1 MSLSAHRGPAAV
13 VVAVVA
19 TAVLAGCGASPPGS
33 VTGPPAGRT
42 PGSSQAGVVAPALAP
57 KRAPSVKP
65 APLVKPAPPSKV
77 TKPGNRVQ
85 VAGAVPV
92 SVSPPVSIKIPAMFI
107 DQPLVGLRVN
117 RSDGSLTPPD
127 GWNDIGWWSA
137 GPAPGAAGAAVIAGH
152 VDSKTGPAV
161 FAGLGSLK
169 AGSKIVI
176 DRADGSVATYAV
188 YQTSYFD
195 RDHFPSDVVYRQKGS
210 SELHLLTCAGQWE
223 RGAQHYAQNYVV
235 FAKIVHDTMRAS

>member
-1 MSLSAHRGPAAV
+1 MLLSAHRGPSAV
-13 VVAVVA
+13 VVAFVA
-19 TAVLAGCGASPPGS
+19 AAILAGCGASPNRS
-33 VTGPPAGRT
+33 VTEPLSNRT
-42 PGSSQAGVVAPALAP
+42 PGSSSAGALAP
-57 KRAPSVKP
+57 SEEAAPATP
-65 APLVKPAPPSKV
+65 AKPAPPGKRP
-77 TKPGNRVQ
+77 KPVNRVK
-85 VAGAVPV
+85 VARAVPV

-152 VDSKTGPAV
+152 VDSETGPAV

-169 AGSKIVI
+169 GGSKIVI

-188 YQTSYFD
+188 YKTSYYD
-195 RDHFPSDVVYRQKGS
+195 REHFPSDVVYRQKGS
-210 SELHLLTCAGQWE
+210 SELHLVTCAGQWE
-223 RGAQHYAQNYVV
+223 RGVHHYAQNYVV
-235 FAKIVHDTMRAS
+235 FAKVVHDTMRVS